1 METAN
6 NLTAYCYKAND
17 NQSYYAL
24 AEYVAKSVPAKLTL
38 ISPEQTI
45 IVEPI
50 DNSAAILAVGN
61 FIDDNALNFHIEPIE
76 PAEESLTGVIAEI
89 TEKLNSAET
98 LKEIYR
104 KDAETNKKYW
114 LDSVSENGRIKEQV
128 RAIAT
133 LMAGIFPETKY

>member
-1 METAN
+1 ME
-6 NLTAYCYKAND
+6 K
-17 NQSYYAL
+17 
-24 AEYVAKSVPAKLTL
+24 
-38 ISPEQTI
+38 ITI
-45 IVEPI
+45 IYNAE
-50 DNSAAILAVGN
+50 
-61 FIDDNALNFHIEPIE
+61 DDGAYNELITMALNASLDINTGRALRTVAVTMPEDSTYHAEVKVRQTKGLLNCTWTKKADEPDDSENIM
-76 PAEESLTGVIAEI
+76 AEI